1 MCTSA
6 SMVADQVV
14 VAVMRDSDL
23 AIPRPASRND
33 GELHSLWYVAVVSD
47 PAVVVGWLVSETLV
61 SILRTH
67 TDIFKQ
73 AEE

>member
-33 GELHSLWYVAVVSD
+33 EELHSLWYVAVVSD
-47 PAVVVGWLVSETLV
+47 PAVVVGWYLIRSY
-61 SILRTH
+61 RFCAH